1 MTLASM
7 NYVVTFALASFV
19 VGSGFCRIAQVDMK
33 QAQYRYVA
41 PFVLFFV
48 WGSGVA
54 ISLIGG
60 DRVDWFQPI
69 GLLAISIY
77 FWNTRGDWSEGMPA
91 HYMREGRLQMAP
103 DREVAVRKLT
113 LENAGIGAFV
123 ALSVGVAGV
132 GATEGRGD
140 PLQIYSVYVSPP
152 VATAGSPIEIK
163 QTFRR
168 VRVCPGYA
176 TRFIMDAD
184 TGQAVQSFAPTPMGA
199 TAVGRKMV
207 DATVVTLQLSPDLK
221 PGRYFYKSI
230 IYSAC
235 DDANY
240 TKEVGPAPFVIS
252 PATQAN

>member
-103 DREVAVRKLT
+103 DRAVAVRKLT
-113 LENAGIGAFV
+113 LENLSIGGFV

-140 PLQIYSVYVSPP
+140 PLQIYSMFVEPP
-152 VATAGSPIEIK
+152 VARAGKSIEIK

-176 TRFIMDAD
+176 TRYVIDAS
-184 TGQAVQSFAPTPMGA
+184 TGMAVQTFDPSPVGA
-199 TAVGRKMV
+199 SEVGKKMV
-207 DATVVTLQLSPDLK
+207 DATVVSIPLAADLK
-221 PGRYFYKSI
+221 PGRYFYKSV

-240 TKEVGPAPFVIS
+240 TKEVGPAPFVIA
-252 PATQAN
+252 PTELTN